1 MRFSVKTIGFV
12 IAALFF
18 SCSKPPVEKPE
29 KLIHAD
35 KMIDML
41 VDVHLAESAFNTRRS
56 QDSLVMKS
64 SSVDFYYSVLEKY
77 HVADSVFEKSLVFYA
92 SQPRKFEKMYRKVMN
107 KLNEME
113 HEYSGRKA
121 EVKKLEF

>member
-1 MRFSVKTIGFV
+1 MRFNIKIAGFV
-12 IAALFF
+12 VAALFF
-18 SCSKPPVEKPE
+18 SCSKPLIEKPE

-35 KMIDML
+35 KMLDML

-56 QDSLVMKS
+56 RDSLVMKS

-77 HVADSVFEKSLVFYA
+77 QVPDSVFEKSLVFYA
-92 SQPRKFEKMYRKVMN
+92 SQPRKFEKMYRKVLN

-113 HEYSGRKA
+113 HEFSGRKTKA
-121 EVKKLEF
+121 VELEF